1 MRVQFIW
8 FNLNSTPKM
17 NIGVALLTREL
28 TEAGHQV
35 SVLHLNE
42 HVGMAFD
49 PAEIAGHIRLFR
61 PGIIALSFGRNHFR
75 YFEELVPFLKKELPE
90 VPILCGGVH
99 TTLFPDQVIA
109 RDEVDY
115 LCIGEADGL
124 LADFITRLDHG
135 RDVSGL
141 SGFWGKSA
149 ERIWRNPMAPLPD
162 IERQT
167 LIDIDHIDYG
177 PALAYNRGMFE
188 VITGRGCPNSCSFC
202 FNQAL
207 RNAYRHRLPAGTGK
221 IPYCRKRSCENVFA
235 EMRMILD
242 RFGEDVRMFSLADDA
257 VNFDRR
263 WMLDFCRGYAERFE
277 LPYTCNLLVDGIDD
291 ELAAA
296 LSRSGAIAKIGVESG
311 CERIRT
317 MILGKSFDQVTIE
330 RALACLKAHTVPT
343 RIYLMVGN
351 PTETRDEM
359 LSTFR
364 FAAKLK
370 ATSTRLC
377 IFYPVEGTP
386 IYQRCVKD
394 SLLSGR
400 EYENYDDLSVLRW
413 DSEMALFIDKAHLLH
428 PWMQN
433 VYLSE
438 SCAREYGPLLGQ
450 ALAMP
455 QGEWASAETRD
466 WIRSSSIALTRK
478 LRAAGIEH
486 YFNPFPERSDVTF
499 LYGGDPVGLPNA
511 DMEPGEP

>member
-17 NIGVALLTREL
+17 NIGVALLAREL
-28 TEAGHQV
+28 TEAGHEV

-49 PAEIAGHIRLFR
+49 PKNILSRIRFFD
-61 PGIIALSFGRNHFR
+61 PGLIALSFGRNHLR
-75 YFEELVPFLKKELPE
+75 HVEALVPLLKKELPD

-99 TTLFPDQVIA
+99 PTLFPEQVIA
-109 RDEVDY
+109 LDEIDY
-115 LCIGEADGL
+115 ICIGEADGL
-124 LADFITRLDHG
+124 LADFVTGLEAG
-135 RDVSGL
+135 RDVSKL
-141 SGFWGKSA
+141 SGFWGKRAGS
-149 ERIWRNPMAPLPD
+149 IWRNPMAPLPD
-162 IERQT
+162 IREQT
-167 LIDIDHIDYG
+167 WIDLDHIDYG
-177 PALAYNRGMFE
+177 PSLAYNRGMFE

-202 FNQAL
+202 FNQTL
-207 RNAYRHRLPAGTGK
+207 RDTYRRRVPAGEKGM
-221 IPYCRKRSCENVFA
+221 PHCRKRGCEN
-235 EMRMILD
+235 L
-242 RFGEDVRMFSLADDA
+242 FGEMEMIREHFGQQVKMFSLADDA
-257 VNFDRR
+257 INFDRQ
-263 WMLDFCRGYAERFE
+263 WMLDFCRGYSERFD

-296 LSRSGAIAKIGVESG
+296 LSRSGAIAKVGVESG
-311 CERIRT
+311 CERIRS
-317 MILGKSFDQVTIE
+317 MILGKPFDQATIE
-330 RALACLKAHTVPT
+330 RALARLKTHNVPT

-359 LSTFR
+359 LTTFR
-364 FAAKLK
+364 FAAKLR

-386 IYQRCVKD
+386 IHELCVRD

-413 DSEMALFIDKAHLLH
+413 DSEMALFIEKAHLLH

-455 QGEWASAETRD
+455 QGEWDSTQTRD
-466 WIRSSSIALTRK
+466 WIRSSSIALTIK
-478 LRAAGIEH
+478 LRTAGIEH

-511 DMEPGEP
+511 DLEPGAP